1 MKIKVVPEE
10 IWKQMQ
16 EYMSED
22 AILVPEPVLD
32 KLSEK
37 KQTFIRKNEGKHV
50 DYAFGGEPDR
60 EFDIVLGEGHYVFSE
75 FEEDV
80 GEYEDEEDEEEP
92 DE

>member
-1 MKIKVVPEE
+1 MKIKIIPAE
-10 IWKQMQ
+10 IWKKMQ
-16 EYMSED
+16 EYMNED

-37 KQTFIRKNEGKHV
+37 KQAFILKNEGEHV

-60 EFDIVLGEGHYVFSE
+60 EFDIVLDEDHYVFSE

-80 GEYEDEEDEEEP
+80 DEYANEEDEEEP